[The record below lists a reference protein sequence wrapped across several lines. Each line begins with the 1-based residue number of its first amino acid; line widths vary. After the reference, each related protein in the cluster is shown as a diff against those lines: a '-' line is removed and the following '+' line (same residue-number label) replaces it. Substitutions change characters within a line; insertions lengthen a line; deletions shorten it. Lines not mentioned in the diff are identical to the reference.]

1 MASIGEVYEAQARG
15 MVDPQI
21 LRFGLGLFVVGVAVG
36 FASLLLGT
44 TELGGVVGLDT
55 YAAREVAGVLA
66 GVSVPTVLVGTL
78 ALFPASARAKAGA
91 AIGAGI
97 AALGVALFWYAY
109 PQDWAGYG
117 RDLTAYVSTVY
128 AVGVVTIAWA
138 LFTTVATFKRRN
150 DPGGTLEFHLS
161 PSTGQPRLLEAARAG
176 LRGASLSPT
185 SWFGASTSGPQ
196 VAVEQAP
203 APPPANVT
211 DGGDGEVLGA
221 SSGGPHP
228 VDRYCGNC
236 QFFTYGHDDQGRL
249 SPYCQYH
256 DEAMD
261 DMEPCAHWDANAG

>member
-15 MVDPQI
+15 MVDPRV

-36 FASLLLGT
+36 FVSLLLGT
-44 TELGGVVGLDT
+44 TDLGTAVGLDT
-55 YAAREVAGVLA
+55 YGARRVAGVLA
-66 GVSVPTVLVGTL
+66 GIAVPMILVGTL
-78 ALFPASARAKAGA
+78 ALFPSGRRSKAGA
-91 AIGAGI
+91 AIGTGI
-97 AALGVALFWYAY
+97 AVLGVALFWYAY

-117 RDLTAYVSTVY
+117 RDLTAYVSVVY
-128 AVGVVTIAWA
+128 AIGVVTIAWA

-150 DPGGTLEFHLS
+150 DPGGTLEFHLA

-176 LRGASLSPT
+176 LRGASLTPS
-185 SWFGASTSGPQ
+185 SWFGSSTSSPQ
-196 VAVEQAP
+196 VTVEPEP
-203 APPPANVT
+203 APTPANVT

-221 SSGGPHP
+221 GTGSTHP

-236 QFFTYGHDDQGRL
+236 QHFAYGHDQQGRL

-261 DMEPCAHWDANAG
+261 DMEPCSHWDANAR